1 MKKLKR
7 YESFIGESIE
17 HEDKARMEQHE
28 QDIFYVL
35 LELGEDPK
43 KEYSVPERAIEGWSI
58 ERESSN
64 RISREEIAAASGRL
78 GEFGLGCIVGKLE
91 GFKSRHYI
99 AVMSQE
105 ELDFHERSA
114 RETLESLAKMAG
126 LPEKDVKVEART
138 GFSDHTVEETL
149 IGADS
154 FVEWALEEHPQCI
167 GFFGNFEASTVFA
180 SFPQTNTFMVN
191 IKMNER
197 RNMFNKISCSYEYS
211 YKTGSGHAY
220 LFDAGRTFEDSLHLG
235 ESRWTWFKFFSI
247 YDPIEVMERL
257 AVESLRNNCLKK
269 HGGGSRI

>member
-43 KEYSVPERAIEGWSI
+43 KEYSVPERAIEGWSV
-58 ERESSN
+58 ERDTGN
-64 RISREEIAAASGRL
+64 KITNEEIAAASGRL
-78 GEFGLGCIVGKLE
+78 GEFGLGCFMGKLE

-99 AVMSQE
+99 AVMSLE
-105 ELDFHERSA
+105 ELDFHERAS
-114 RETLESLAKMAG
+114 RETLASLAEMAG
-126 LPEKDVKVEART
+126 LPEEDVKVEART

-149 IGADS
+149 IGVDS

-167 GFFGNFEASTVFA
+167 GFFGNFEANAVFA

-191 IKMNER
+191 IKMSER
-197 RNMFNKISCSYEYS
+197 RNLFKKITTSYKYS

-220 LFDAGRTFEDSLHLG
+220 LFDAGRSCDDANYIYNIQWE
-235 ESRWTWFKFFSI
+235 WFKFFSI
-247 YDPIEVMERL
+247 YDPIEVIERL
-257 AVESLRNNCLKK
+257 AAESLRNNCLKK
-269 HGGGSRI
+269 HGGDS